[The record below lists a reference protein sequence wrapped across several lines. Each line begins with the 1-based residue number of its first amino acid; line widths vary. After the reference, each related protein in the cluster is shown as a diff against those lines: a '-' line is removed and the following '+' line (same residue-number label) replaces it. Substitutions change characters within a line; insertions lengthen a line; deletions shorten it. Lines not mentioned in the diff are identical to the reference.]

1 MFMDNKIIFIL
12 ILICFQFDA
21 FAQNTMVQI
30 DDDKYFRQG
39 LDLFDKQQY
48 AAARTAFEEYIHHE
62 PESIKAID
70 ARYYIAFCAMSL
82 YHNDGEFLLDQ
93 FVGEYEGHPKSV
105 MAYYELGNFYFKNK
119 DYTKAIAYLEKTDI
133 NKLTADQRLE
143 TRFKLGYSH
152 FNKKNFDKALSYF
165 NNVKQG
171 TSPYTAASNYY
182 AGFIAFRNGAYDEA
196 LTDLRKAEKDEAYA
210 AIVPY
215 MILNVYYK
223 QERYDELL
231 QYGERV
237 VASGRKVKNLE
248 DFSLLIAESYY
259 RKQQYDKAT
268 DFFQTYLQNQP
279 GKKDP
284 EVKYRLA
291 MAYYNMDQFDRAE
304 QYFKEL
310 APGKNALGQSSSYYL
325 GNLYLRSNNK
335 NFALTAFENA
345 AKMNFDPVM
354 QEEAI
359 FKLAKINYDQ
369 GNFDQAI
376 DALNNLATTFPNS
389 VRSEEANILLSEAY
403 LKTSDYNKAIDHI
416 EKIGNKD
423 PRVRRAYQQV
433 TYFKGTENFN
443 NRKYRRAVQM
453 FDKSLSYPEDEELVA
468 KAHFWSGEA
477 YSIGK
482 RYSDAIRSYSAVI
495 SSPFGTDSNEFLR
508 ARYGIAYAYYNS
520 QQYDRALEHFEGFV
534 NNPKGSINKQ
544 FYDDA
549 LIRLADCYY
558 VNKSYDLALIN
569 YQKAINTKNPDLAY
583 AYFQKAV
590 ISGLQH
596 NVSQARENF
605 DIVINRYPSSTYSDN
620 AIYQKAQLDF
630 EQGNFQS
637 AVGGF
642 SKLISSRPQSSFVP
656 HALLKRGFSNYN
668 LQNYNQ
674 SKRDY
679 ERLLDDFPT
688 HTTASSAISALQEVL
703 TLQNRTSEFESY
715 LAKYKSANP
724 DNKSLQNI
732 EYETAKT
739 LYNNLEYQKAIQSF
753 QKYMSNYPGTVN
765 AYEAKYYMAE
775 CYYRLRQDD
784 QALDLYYQV
793 ETDNKTSRVNKAVQR
808 IAQIEFEKA
817 NYKKAI
823 TYFDKLAN
831 IARNKRQSYN
841 AWSGL
846 MRSHFYLKNYPS
858 VKEYANLILEKGNV
872 SADATNNATLYIG
885 KAEYALG
892 NIDIAMDQF
901 MNTLNTAKDENG
913 AEAQFLVGKILYEQ
927 QSYQRSIETL
937 IDLNANFGVY
947 ENWIGQSFLLI
958 ADNYIALGEYFQAEA
973 TLNSIIEKSPLDNVV
988 GNAKDKLQRLQQLK
1002 NQQQKQPEVLE
1013 SDTTFREIDN

>member
-1 MFMDNKIIFIL
+1 MDKIILFIL
-12 ILICFQFDA
+12 ILLCCWYGVP
-21 FAQNTMVQI
+21 AQNTMIQI
-30 DDDKYFRQG
+30 DNDRYFRQG
-39 LDLFDKQQY
+39 IDLFDKQQY
-48 AAARTAFEEYIHHE
+48 AAARTAFEEYINHE

-93 FVGEYEGHPKSV
+93 FVNRYEGHPKSV
-105 MAYYELGNFYFKNK
+105 MAFYELGNFYFKNK

-143 TRFKLGYSH
+143 TRFKLGYAH

-182 AGFIAFRNGAYDEA
+182 AGFIEFRNGAYDEA
-196 LTDLRKAEKDEAYA
+196 LTDLRRAEEDEAYS

-231 QYGERV
+231 QYGEQV

-248 DFSLLIAESYY
+248 DFSLLIAESYF
-259 RKQQYDKAT
+259 RKQQYDKAAE
-268 DFFQTYLQNQP
+268 FFHTYMQNQR

-284 EVKYRLA
+284 EVKYRVALA
-291 MAYYNMDQFDRAE
+291 FYNMDNFDRAE
-304 QYFKEL
+304 AYFKEL
-310 APGKNALGQSSSYYL
+310 ASGKNALGQRSSYYL

-335 NFALTAFENA
+335 NFALTAFDNA
-345 AKMNFDPVM
+345 ARMNFDPVM

-359 FKLAKINYDQ
+359 FKQAKINYDL
-369 GNFDQAI
+369 GNFDEAI
-376 DALNNLATTFPNS
+376 DALNNLASLFPDS
-389 VRSEEANILLSEAY
+389 ERSSEANILLSEAY
-403 LKTSDYNKAIDHI
+403 LKTSDYNKAIEHI
-416 EKIGNKD
+416 EKIGKKD
-423 PRVRRAYQQV
+423 PRIKRAYQQV

-453 FDKSLSYPEDEELVA
+453 FDKSLTYPEDEQLVA

-482 RYSDAIRSYSAVI
+482 RYDDAIRSYKAVI
-495 SSPFGTDSNEFLR
+495 SSPFEANSNEFLR
-508 ARYGIAYAYYNS
+508 ARYGIGYAYYNTR
-520 QQYDRALEHFEGFV
+520 QYDRALEHFEGFV
-534 NNPKGSINKQ
+534 NSSGNGIDRQ
-544 FYDDA
+544 FYTDA

-558 VNKSYDLALIN
+558 VTKNYDLALAN
-569 YQKAINTKNPDLAY
+569 YQKAINAKSPDLAY
-583 AYFQKAV
+583 AYFQKG
-590 ISGLQH
+590 IILGLQN
-596 NVSQARENF
+596 NVTQARENF
-605 DIVINRYPSSTYSDN
+605 DIVLNRYPSSTYADN
-620 AIYQKAQLDF
+620 AMYQKAQLDF
-630 EQGNFQS
+630 EQGNYQL
-637 AVGGF
+637 ALDGF
-642 SKLISSRPQSSFVP
+642 SKLISRRPQSSFIP

-668 LQNYNQ
+668 LKNYNQ
-674 SKRDY
+674 SKSDY
-679 ERLLDDFPT
+679 ERVLDDFPT

-703 TLQNRTSEFESY
+703 TLQNRTSEFETY

-724 DNKSLQNI
+724 DNKSLENI

-739 LYNNLEYQKAIQSF
+739 LYNNQEYQQAIQSF
-753 QKYMSNYPGTVN
+753 QKYMSNYPGTTN

-775 CYYRLRQDD
+775 SYYRMQQDD

-793 ETDNKTSRVNKAVQR
+793 EADNKTSRINKAVQR
-808 IAQIEFEKA
+808 IAEIEFEKN

-823 TYFDKLAN
+823 TYFEKLAN

-846 MRSHFYLKNYPS
+846 MRAHFYLKNYPS

-872 SADATNNATLYIG
+872 SADATNKATLYIG

-892 NIDIAMDQF
+892 NIDMAMDQF
-901 MNTLNTAKDENG
+901 MNTLNAAKDENG
-913 AEAQFLVGKILYEQ
+913 AEAQFLVGKILYDQ
-927 QSYQRSIETL
+927 KSYKRSIETL

-958 ADNYIALGEYFQAEA
+958 ADNYMALEEYFQAEA
-973 TLNSIIEKSPLDNVV
+973 TLNSIIEKSPEQEIVDR
-988 GNAKDKLQRLQQLK
+988 AKDKLRRLQQSK
-1002 NQQQKQPEVLE
+1002 NQRQEQQEVLE
-1013 SDTTFREIDN
+1013 SDTTFREIGN